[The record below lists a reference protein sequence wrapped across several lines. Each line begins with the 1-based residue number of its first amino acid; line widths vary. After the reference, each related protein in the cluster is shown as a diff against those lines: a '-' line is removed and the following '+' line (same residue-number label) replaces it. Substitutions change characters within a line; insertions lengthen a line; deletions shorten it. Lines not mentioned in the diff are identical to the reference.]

1 MESPEK
7 KEDTAENRERKLTKK
22 SSKMK
27 DVYASSFEHF

>member
-7 KEDTAENRERKLTKK
+7 KEDTAEYRERKLTKK

-27 DVYASSFEHF
+27 DPYASSFEHI